1 LCERILQSGAVG
13 YGRLNGAWGTGAF
26 LSALFAAAFIAK
38 FGGRKTVALTMG
50 LLALGMFSAPFTRW
64 EYIAV
69 CFYLVMGCARGLA
82 GIAITSSI
90 MEYVPKQMIGRV
102 QNTFYFA
109 GTTLQLF
116 LGLAVGTMAY
126 RYSLALAFAII
137 AAVYGT
143 SSLLTMLPSAKLHPA
158 DADTG
163 SATA

>member
-1 LCERILQSGAVG
+1 
-13 YGRLNGAWGTGAF
+13 
-26 LSALFAAAFIAK
+26 LFAAGFIAS

-50 LLALGMFSAPFTRW
+50 LLGVGMLFAPYTRW
-64 EYIAV
+64 QLLAV
-69 CFYLVMGCARGLA
+69 GFYLVMGCARGLA

-116 LGLAVGTMAY
+116 LGVAVGVMAY
-126 RYSLALAFAII
+126 RYSLTWAFAII

-143 SSLLTMLPSAKLHPA
+143 SSLLTMLPAAKAPVQ
-158 DADTG
+158 DAEQHAV
-163 SATA
+163 SV